1 MFIRSSNSLTRV
13 YLLGLFF
20 CIISGSWA
28 QVQLVETGGKLTH
41 EGQNLTL
48 TCTAS
53 GLRFK
58 DFSFSWHWSPL
69 GGTKEFVASIT
80 AGLGNK
86 KEYKKSIQDR
96 AFIFRNNEAGTVSL
110 TLNHLQKEDSG
121 IYYCARLTMFMP
133 SWGDFGPGTEV
144 IVLPRDKILLEELG
158 GGSYL
163 YNLTLNLKCQT
174 SGFQFNTSILSWYLW
189 DPGHAPRWLSS
200 LDLTSGETN
209 EGRIISSRENN
220 SSQIFLQIKGLSLG
234 DSGHYHCARR
244 VGDGSDTDKL
254 VFGPGTDVTVQ
265 PGPRAPLSPSVF
277 LVRSQ
282 DTVACLVSDFYP
294 KELHVSLASPKA
306 SVSAQALTVTPTAH
320 GTYSAIQIGRVGE
333 NDSVTCSVQ
342 HLGKETL
349 VSFQPEKEILCP
361 LDSNTVPGDIILP
374 SESVK
379 LEPSYPDQ
387 DFTAELKQ
395 KNKLFLSVLILR
407 LLFMKIVAIN
417 VLFTIIAFIF

>member
-1 MFIRSSNSLTRV
+1 MA
-13 YLLGLFF
+13 YLLGLLFF
-20 CIISGSWA
+20 NLSGSWA
-28 QVQLVETGGKLTH
+28 QVQLVETGGKLTY

-58 DFSFSWHWSPL
+58 DFSFSWHWSPP

-110 TLNHLQKEDSG
+110 TLRHLQKEDSG
-121 IYYCARLTMFMP
+121 IYYCARLTVLKP
-133 SWGDFGPGTEV
+133 RWDDFGPGTEV
-144 IVLPRDKILLEELG
+144 SVFPRDKIQLKELG
-158 GGSYL
+158 GGPYPRS
-163 YNLTLNLKCQT
+163 LTLRLKCLT
-174 SGFQFNTSILSWYLW
+174 SGFQFKTSILGWYLW

-200 LDLTSGETN
+200 LDHTSSKTN
-209 EGRIISSRENN
+209 EHRIISSREDN
-220 SSQIFLQIKGLSLG
+220 SSQIFLQIKGLGLG

-254 VFGPGTDVTVQ
+254 VFGPGTDVTVE

-282 DTVACLVSDFYP
+282 DAVACLISDYYP

-306 SVSAQALTVTPTAH
+306 SVSAQAFTVTPTAH
-320 GTYSAIQIGRVGE
+320 GTYSAIQIGRIGE

-349 VSFQPEKEILCP
+349 VSFQPDL
-361 LDSNTVPGDIILP
+361 
-374 SESVK
+374 VK
-379 LEPSYPDQ
+379 LQPSHPDQ
-387 DFTAELKQ
+387 EFTELMQ
-395 KNKLFLSVLILR
+395 RNKLLFIVLSLR
-407 LLFMKIVAIN
+407 LLFMKIIAIS
-417 VLFTIIAFIF
+417 VLFTTIALIF